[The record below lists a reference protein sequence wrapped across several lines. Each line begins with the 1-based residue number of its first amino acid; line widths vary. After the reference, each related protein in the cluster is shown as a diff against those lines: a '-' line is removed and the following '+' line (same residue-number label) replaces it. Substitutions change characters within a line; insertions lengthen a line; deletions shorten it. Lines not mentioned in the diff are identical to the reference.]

1 MLGKK
6 TLTGRFLLVSSK
18 RNDFV
23 FHAANVKQFNEMVA
37 GGGQHPVAVAIPLQ
51 VHHGV
56 FVTVAT
62 KKIQIIM
69 PILKKQNDL
78 QC

>member
-62 KKIQIIM
+62 KKS
-69 PILKKQNDL
+69 KE
-78 QC
+78 